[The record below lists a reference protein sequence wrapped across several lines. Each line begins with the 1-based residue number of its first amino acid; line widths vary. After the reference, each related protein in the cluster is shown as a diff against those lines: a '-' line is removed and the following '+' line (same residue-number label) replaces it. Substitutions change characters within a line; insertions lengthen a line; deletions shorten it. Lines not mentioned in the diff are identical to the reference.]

1 VLTAPVSTALPLR
14 PGESRPTTEMPV
26 ASGSIESDLAKLR
39 QTVEE
44 PKKRGFFRRK

>member
-1 VLTAPVSTALPLR
+1 
-14 PGESRPTTEMPV
+14 MPV